1 MDRATPLFNESDE
14 PKPTDEPA
22 VLSVSELSEVLRGV
36 VEQCFPRVWVAG
48 EVSNCTRA
56 GSGHIY
62 FTLKDDNAQLK
73 AVMWRSASQRL
84 KFELRD
90 GLDVIASGPI
100 EVYPPRGQYQLI
112 ADKLLPQGVGAL
124 ELALRQLQ
132 QKLAAEGLF
141 DSERKRPLPRFPRKV
156 ALITSPSGAAVRDM
170 IQVLTRRWKLADIV
184 LLPVL
189 VQGEGAAE
197 QIAAALRIVGQ
208 IPGVDVV
215 IAGRGG
221 GSLEDLWA
229 FNEEIVA
236 RAIAACPIPVVSA
249 VGHEIDVTI
258 ADLVADRRA
267 LTPSE
272 AAELVVPLD
281 TEIRAELD
289 RLSHRLR
296 SALAQ
301 RARTARLQLDALAA
315 RRGFARPA
323 DRLHER
329 GTQLDELEARL
340 QRAMRANLARA
351 HQECAAIAARLDAL
365 SPLGV
370 LGRGYSLTKT
380 LPSGQLVRSAAQV
393 QPGDRLSTLLA
404 DGEVHSTVM
413 SVLLDDEEPPTP

>member
-1 MDRATPLFNESDE
+1 MMAESEE
-14 PKPTDEPA
+14 PP
-22 VLSVSELSEVLRGV
+22 VLSVGELSAMLQGV

-62 FTLKDDNAQLK
+62 FTLKDDSAQLK
-73 AVMWRSASQRL
+73 AVMWRSAAARL
-84 KFELRD
+84 RFDLRD

-100 EVYPPRGQYQLI
+100 EVYPPRGQYQLV
-112 ADKLLPQGVGAL
+112 ANQVVPQGVGAL

-132 QKLAAEGLF
+132 QKLQAEGLF
-141 DSERKRPLPRFPRKV
+141 DPDRKRPLPRFPRKV
-156 ALITSPSGAAVRDM
+156 ALITSPTGAAVRDM

-189 VQGEGAAE
+189 VQGDGAAE
-197 QIAAALRIVGQ
+197 QIAAALRTVGR

-215 IAGRGG
+215 ITGRGG

-272 AAELVVPLD
+272 AAELVVPHAD
-281 TEIRAELD
+281 DVRIELD
-289 RLSHRLR
+289 GLSHRLR
-296 SALAQ
+296 TVLSQ
-301 RARTARLQLDALAA
+301 RARQARVQLDALAA
-315 RRGFARPA
+315 RRGFAKPL
-323 DRLHER
+323 DRIHER
-329 GTQLDELEARL
+329 ATQLDELESRLRRSMTVALDRARGD
-340 QRAMRANLARA
+340 
-351 HQECAAIAARLDAL
+351 CAAAAARLDAL

-370 LGRGYSLTKT
+370 LGRGYSLTKVW
-380 LPSGQLVRSAAQV
+380 PAGDLVRSASQV
-393 QPGDRLSTLLA
+393 QPGDRLSTLLP
-404 DGEVHSTVM
+404 DGEVHSTVTA
-413 SVLLDDEEPPTP
+413 VLSDEDDATE